1 MTTHELPAPV
11 LARSNP
17 FADLARGFAFP
28 FRAMRLIVSNPTLRR
43 LSAITA
49 AISAVLLLLL
59 FGLLVAYTDDI
70 LGLVWVKPS
79 GWWLVLWYP
88 VAFLVFAV
96 LFVVGAST
104 VPTLATAPMLDP
116 LSVATERA
124 LGIEGDDAFDL
135 ARVIKETLHSMAK
148 TAMRLL
154 LFYVGQA
161 FLLLL
166 WLLPVVG
173 HAAWSVA
180 AVLWTVFW
188 LAYEYLD
195 VPANRYGFGFDA
207 VLGFVRKHFFLAMG
221 LGAAIHLILWV
232 PLLNAVFIPVG
243 AVGATMAF
251 VELRRAEVAARKLPA
266 SRDLGE
272 TSAL

>member
-1 MTTHELPAPV
+1 MTTHELPAPA

-17 FADLARGFAFP
+17 LADVARGFAFP
-28 FRAMRLIVSNPTLRR
+28 FRAMRLILSNPPLRK
-43 LSAITA
+43 LSLVTA
-49 AISAVLLLLL
+49 AISAALLLLL
-59 FGLLVAYTDDI
+59 FGLLVAFTDDI
-70 LGLVWVKPS
+70 LGLVWAKPT
-79 GWWLVLWYP
+79 GWLLALWYP
-88 VAFLVFAV
+88 AAFLVFAV

-124 LGIEGDDAFDL
+124 LGIEGDDSFDL
-135 ARVIKETLHSMAK
+135 ARVIRETLSSFAK
-148 TAMRLL
+148 TALRLL
-154 LFYVGQA
+154 LFYVGQG

-166 WLLPVVG
+166 WLVPVVG

-188 LAYEYLD
+188 LAYEYFD
-195 VPANRYGFGFDA
+195 VPANRYGMGFDA

-251 VELRRAEVAARKLPA
+251 VDLKRAEQAKQRPA
-266 SRDLGE
+266 LRDFGE
-272 TSAL
+272 TTAL